1 MFKCIFSQI
10 IPLKLKV
17 KELGAS
23 VYDCPCLAE
32 DVSKIFEVYW
42 ALGEE
47 NATVP
52 TQWPEDLATDFNHVN
67 PMAVLLN
74 GTSSSAYLA
83 VRTNFT

>member
-1 MFKCIFSQI
+1 
-10 IPLKLKV
+10 V